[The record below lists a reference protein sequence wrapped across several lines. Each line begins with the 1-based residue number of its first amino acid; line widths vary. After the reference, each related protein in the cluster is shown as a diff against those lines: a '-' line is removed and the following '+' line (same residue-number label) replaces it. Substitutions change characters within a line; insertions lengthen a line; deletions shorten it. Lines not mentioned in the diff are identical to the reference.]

1 MYGSP
6 VMCMVLLSC
15 KRFDGKPK
23 YSKTHF
29 RLQWAPSLMEERK
42 QWEGSKWTRRWYFP
56 GNLVVK
62 SSPSS
67 AGSMSSNPG
76 GGAKI
81 PHASQLKNQNM
92 EKEIVTRSS
101 VLAWEIP
108 WTEEPGRLQSTGSR
122 KESDATWWLSMH
134 ASCTQAFKLHI
145 PLTGGPSS
153 QQAQETKVQGGS
165 VFLQDW
171 DLTGMENRSPWNQ
184 QQFQNSCSH
193 FTANSW

>member
-108 WTEEPGRLQSTGSR
+108 WTEEPGGLQPMWSKR
-122 KESDATWWLSMH
+122 VRHDLAT
-134 ASCTQAFKLHI
+134 
-145 PLTGGPSS
+145 
-153 QQAQETKVQGGS
+153 E
-165 VFLQDW
+165 
-171 DLTGMENRSPWNQ
+171 Q
-184 QQFQNSCSH
+184 QQLVSNLSLSSCLQMPAALPAPCLKLKPELYHSPFSLPSTNIL
-193 FTANSW
+193 FTVTLAVSPKFCPFS